1 MNPNAILGVACVIS
15 FTLPVAAIVYNRYY
29 THRSLAALFAYY
41 LLVFI
46 DNFLNENYI
55 QVPAKLNG
63 AINLVDNYAYAPLL
77 LTALLFFCP
86 GKQLQKK
93 LRLFTYCFLAYEAL
107 IISILGFTLN
117 SVIYILGPGLI
128 VIAVYSFYFFTHHAK
143 FSIYHGKNPGKALV
157 MASVFFDSA
166 SYVVIYFFA
175 YILKTTMEDVFTL
188 YYISSI
194 VSSVAMA
201 IGLHMMRTRMKE
213 LESLQTTRKELA
225 LFFGQ

>member
-1 MNPNAILGVACVIS
+1 MNLNAILGLACVIS
-15 FTLPVAAIVYNRYY
+15 FTLPVIVIVFNRYF
-29 THRSLAALFAYY
+29 THRSLAALLAYY
-41 LLVFI
+41 LLVFT
-46 DNFLNENYI
+46 DNFFNDNYI
-55 QVPAKLNG
+55 HVSKKLNWVV
-63 AINLVDNYAYAPLL
+63 NLVDNYTYLPLL

-93 LRLFTYCFLAYEAL
+93 LRLFTYVFLAYEVL

-117 SVIYILGPGLI
+117 SVIYILGPGLV
-128 VIAVYSFYFFTHHAK
+128 VIAVYSFYLFTHHAK
-143 FSIYHGKNPGKALV
+143 FSIYHGKSPGKALV

-166 SYVVIYFFA
+166 SYIVIYFFA
-175 YILKTTMEDVFTL
+175 YILKTTLEDVFTL
-188 YYISSI
+188 YYIASI

-201 IGLHMMRTRMKE
+201 IGLQMMRNRIKE